1 MGLAES
7 KVVLQ
12 RLSNACEYAERS
24 GSRQVVGVLEDPD
37 VSFFFAHIN
46 IRATAAKMA

>member
-12 RLSNACEYAERS
+12 KLSNACEYAERY
-24 GSRQVVGVLEDPD
+24 GSCQVDGVLEDPD
-37 VSFFFAHIN
+37 VSLSLPALIG
-46 IRATAAKMA
+46 ATATKMA